1 MFGIPQRGA
10 VRIGAALLATGAFA
24 AGALTTAT
32 SAAADQ
38 NGSAVATLGNV
49 LHGQSVHIPGEG
61 QGAAG
66 TVALTEDGQDLEV
79 YCIDLYHGTSA
90 GVKYQETGWD
100 QSVLSDNPDRGKIQW
115 ILQHSYP
122 VLSASA
128 LAQEAGV
135 GSLSQDEAAAA
146 TQIAIWHFSDK
157 TDATSNDATT
167 TAVAGWLEQNATD
180 VSEPAPSLALSPASV
195 AGKSGDKLGPITV
208 TTNAKSVG
216 LKLTAPSGVQLVDGN
231 GQAVTSA
238 GNNDKLY
245 VKVPAGTDAGTAQL
259 SASATT
265 SLPVGRAFKA
275 LRGDSQTMILAGT
288 APVQVNAS
296 AAAQW
301 APQGAV
307 PAANAT
313 EDCKQGGVDV
323 TVTNGGDQPW
333 TAQVNGKSVT
343 VAAGAGQSVFVPV
356 KEGDT
361 YSITVTGPNGFSKTF
376 TGALKC
382 RPTGGG
388 TASSSSTPSAGASA
402 SASGSTPASGAAA
415 PSPSASG
422 GLAETGASSS
432 TPVIAGVGAALLVL
446 GGGVV
451 FFLRRQ
457 RGGAHAG

>member
-1 MFGIPQRGA
+1 M
-10 VRIGAALLATGAFA
+10 RIAAALLATGAFA
-24 AGALTTAT
+24 AGALTAAT
-32 SAAADQ
+32 SASADQ

-49 LHGQSVHIPGEG
+49 LHGQTVNIPHEG

-66 TVALTEDGQDLEV
+66 TVALKEDGQSLEV
-79 YCIDLYHGTSA
+79 YCIDLYHGTRS

-115 ILQHSYP
+115 ILEHSYP
-122 VLSASA
+122 VLSASD
-128 LAQEAGV
+128 LAKEAGV
-135 GSLSQDEAAAA
+135 GNLSQDEAAAA

-157 TDATSNDATT
+157 TDATSKDSTT
-167 TAVAGWLEQNATD
+167 TAVANWLEQNATN

-195 AGKSGDKLGPITV
+195 AGQSGDKLGPITV
-208 TTNAKSVG
+208 TTNAKSVD
-216 LKLTAPSGVQLVDGN
+216 LKFTAPSGVQLVDGN

-245 VKVPAGTDAGTAQL
+245 VKVPAGADAGTAQL
-259 SASATT
+259 SASTTT

-275 LRGDSQTMILAGT
+275 LKGNSQTMILAGT
-288 APVQVNAS
+288 APVQVNA
-296 AAAQW
+296 AATAQW
-301 APQGAV
+301 APKGPV

-313 EDCKQGGVDV
+313 EDCKQGGLDV

-333 TAQVNGKSVT
+333 TAQIGDKSVT
-343 VAAGAGQSVFVPV
+343 VAPGASETVLVPV

-361 YSITVTGPNGFSKTF
+361 YNVTVTGPNGFSKSF

-382 RPTGGG
+382 QPTGGG
-388 TASSSSTPSAGASA
+388 GTPSATPSDTATASA
-402 SASGSTPASGAAA
+402 SASSSVSAAA
-415 PSPSASG
+415 TPSPSATG

-432 TPVIAGVGAALLVL
+432 TPIIAGVGAALVVI

-451 FFLRRQ
+451 LFLRKQ
-457 RGGAHAG
+457 RGSHAG

>member
-1 MFGIPQRGA
+1 MIGIPRRGA
-10 VRIGAALLATGAFA
+10 AQLTAALLATGAFA
-24 AGALTTAT
+24 AGGLATATTAT
-32 SAAADQ
+32 AADP

-49 LHGQSVHIPGEG
+49 LHGQSVDIPREG
-61 QGAAG
+61 QGVAG
-66 TVALTEDGQDLEV
+66 TVALKEDGQKLEV
-79 YCIDLYHGTSA
+79 YCIDLYHGTRA

-100 QSVLSDNPDRGKIQW
+100 QSVLSANPDRGKIQW
-115 ILQHSYP
+115 ILEHSYP
-122 VLSASA
+122 VLNASA

-135 GSLSQDEAAAA
+135 GSLTADEAAAA

-157 TDATSNDATT
+157 TDATSKDQTT

-180 VSEPAPSLALSPASV
+180 ASEPAPSLALSPASV
-195 AGKSGDKLGPITV
+195 AGRSGDKLGPITV
-208 TTNAKSVG
+208 TTNAKSVD
-216 LKLTAPSGVQLVDGN
+216 LKFTAPSGVALVDGS

-259 SASATT
+259 SASATA

-275 LRGDSQTMILAGT
+275 LTGNSQTMILAGT
-288 APVQVNAS
+288 APVRVDAAAS
-296 AAAQW
+296 AQW
-301 APQGAV
+301 APKGAV

-333 TAQVNGKSVT
+333 TAQVNGKSVS
-343 VAAGAGQSVFVPV
+343 VAPGAGETVLVPV

-388 TASSSSTPSAGASA
+388 TPSGSASPSASA
-402 SASGSTPASGAAA
+402 SASTPASAPAV

-422 GLAETGASSS
+422 GLAETGASSN
-432 TPVIAGVGAALLVL
+432 TPVIAGVGAALVVL
-446 GGGVV
+446 GGGAV
-451 FFLRRQ
+451 FFVRRR
-457 RGGAHAG
+457 RGGVHAG

>member
-1 MFGIPQRGA
+1 M
-10 VRIGAALLATGAFA
+10 RIAAALLATGAFA
-24 AGALTTAT
+24 AGALTAAT
-32 SAAADQ
+32 SASADQ

-49 LHGQSVHIPGEG
+49 LHGQTVNIPHEG

-66 TVALTEDGQDLEV
+66 TVALKEDGQSLEV
-79 YCIDLYHGTSA
+79 YCIDLYHGTRS

-115 ILQHSYP
+115 ILEHSYP
-122 VLSASA
+122 VLSTSD
-128 LAQEAGV
+128 LAKEAGV
-135 GSLSQDEAAAA
+135 GNLSQDEAAAA

-157 TDATSNDATT
+157 TDATSKDSTT
-167 TAVAGWLEQNATD
+167 TAVANWLEQNATN

-195 AGKSGDKLGPITV
+195 AGQSGDKLGPITV
-208 TTNAKSVG
+208 TTNAKSVD
-216 LKLTAPSGVQLVDGN
+216 LKFTAPSGVQLVDGN

-245 VKVPAGTDAGTAQL
+245 VKVPAGADAGTAQL
-259 SASATT
+259 SASTTT

-275 LRGDSQTMILAGT
+275 LKGNSQTMILAGT
-288 APVQVNAS
+288 APVQVNA
-296 AAAQW
+296 AATAQW
-301 APQGAV
+301 APKGPV

-313 EDCKQGGVDV
+313 EDCKQGGLDV

-333 TAQVNGKSVT
+333 TAQIGDKSVT
-343 VAAGAGQSVFVPV
+343 VAPGASETVLVPV

-361 YSITVTGPNGFSKTF
+361 YNVTVTGPNGFSKSF

-382 RPTGGG
+382 QPTGGG
-388 TASSSSTPSAGASA
+388 GTPSATPSDTATASA
-402 SASGSTPASGAAA
+402 SASSSVSAAA
-415 PSPSASG
+415 TPSPSATG

-432 TPVIAGVGAALLVL
+432 TPIIAGVGAALVVI

-451 FFLRRQ
+451 LFLRKQ
-457 RGGAHAG
+457 RGSHAG

>member
-1 MFGIPQRGA
+1 MFGIPRRGA
-10 VRIGAALLATGAFA
+10 VRLGAALLATGAFA
-24 AGALTTAT
+24 AGALTAATA
-32 SAAADQ
+32 AAADQ

-49 LHGQSVHIPGEG
+49 LHGQSVEIPREG

-66 TVALTEDGQDLEV
+66 TVALEEDGQKLEV

-115 ILQHSYP
+115 ILEHSYP
-122 VLSASA
+122 VLDASA
-128 LAQEAGV
+128 LAHEAGV
-135 GSLSQDEAAAA
+135 GSLTQDEAAAA

-157 TDATSNDATT
+157 TDATSKDAVT
-167 TAVAGWLEQNATD
+167 TAVAGWLEQNAAN
-180 VSEPAPSLALSPASV
+180 VSEPTPSLALSPASV
-195 AGKSGDKLGPITV
+195 AGRSGDKLGPITV
-208 TTNAKSVG
+208 TTNAKSVD
-216 LKLTAPSGVQLVDGN
+216 LKFTAPSGVQLVDGS

-245 VKVPAGTDAGTAQL
+245 VKVPAGTNAGSAQL
-259 SASATT
+259 SVSATT

-296 AAAQW
+296 TVAQW
-301 APQGAV
+301 APKGAV

-343 VAAGAGQSVFVPV
+343 VAAGASGSVFVPV
-356 KEGDT
+356 KEGAT
-361 YSITVTGPNGFSKTF
+361 YSITVTGPNSFSKTF

-382 RPTGGG
+382 QPTSGG
-388 TASSSSTPSAGASA
+388 TSSGSPTPTPTTASPSTT
-402 SASGSTPASGAAA
+402 ASGPAV

-432 TPVIAGVGAALLVL
+432 TPVIAGVGAALVVL
-446 GGGVV
+446 GGGAV
-451 FFLRRQ
+451 FFLRKQ
-457 RGGAHAG
+457 RGAHAG